1 MGSSSAIPTKGTG
14 DRAIAVLGAE
24 TAIGAAVVAGLTE
37 SGFAVVPVNDGE
49 PSPPGTGVL
58 IDAGPLRE
66 PHATG
71 DLVALSAGDWM
82 QAAEDPLRR
91 SLHVLKAAHD
101 LFRDGGGRI
110 VVLLPS
116 LVMTGAPGVAAF
128 AAAAEGYRSLAKAAA
143 RAWGAE
149 GIAIQCV
156 LVPTG
161 TQRPGLQPPALSTVP
176 DLTPILAAL
185 LDERLD
191 ALTGQTIAADGGV
204 WMTS

>member
-1 MGSSSAIPTKGTG
+1 VV
-14 DRAIAVLGAE
+14 AVLGAE
-24 TAIGAAVVAGLTE
+24 TAIGAAVLAGLAG
-37 SGFAVVPVNDGE
+37 SGFAVGAVDDGQPLPAE
-49 PSPPGTGVL
+49 VGAV
-58 IDAGPLRE
+58 IDAGPLRQ
-66 PHATG
+66 PATFG
-71 DLVALSAGDWM
+71 DLISLDAEAWSD
-82 QAAEDPLRR
+82 AAEQPLRR
-91 SLHVLKAAHD
+91 ALHVLQAAQRA
-101 LFRDGGGRI
+101 LEEGGGRI

-116 LVMTGAPGVAAF
+116 LVMTGAAGVAGW

-161 TQRPGLQPPALSTVP
+161 IERPGLQPPALDATP
-176 DLTPILAAL
+176 ELAPILAAL

-191 ALTGQTIAADGGV
+191 ALTGLTLAADGGV